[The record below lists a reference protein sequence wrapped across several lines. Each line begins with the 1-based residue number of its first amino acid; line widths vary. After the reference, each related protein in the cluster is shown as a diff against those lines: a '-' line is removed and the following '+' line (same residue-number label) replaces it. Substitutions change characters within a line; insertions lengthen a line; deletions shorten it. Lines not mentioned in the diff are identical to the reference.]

1 MSPIK
6 VSAVDI
12 TDIASKA
19 GLKLEDGHAED
30 YSAMTNA
37 FEGLVA
43 SLGDDKALF
52 PIPDLSKYPRTDIHI
67 PDPKDTDGGGWATR
81 ATIRATSP
89 KNNLLQGK
97 TLAIKDNT
105 AVAGVRCTNGTTMVD
120 WTPEYDATVVTR
132 ILDAGGVILGKSACE
147 NCCLEGTSESS
158 CTGRVH
164 NPYADNYSAGGSSS
178 GSGRL
183 VATGSVDMA
192 IGGDQGGSI
201 RIPATCCGIVG
212 LKPTWG
218 LVPYTGI
225 LSLDANIDHT
235 GPMTRNVPDC
245 ATLLEA
251 IAGADGWDDRQPGFG
266 LEVGSPKTLFVDAVQ
281 ETIAKDA
288 STALSGFRVGI
299 LKEGFEVPD
308 QDPNV
313 VASVKAA
320 AEKFTQLGATVKE
333 VSVPLHQTADVLW
346 TCGLPIAGGRQAIFG
361 DLVGRKQL
369 AMTDR
374 GALVTPKRLSQREFD
389 AMGPAGRNLYMR
401 WLYCEEKY
409 GPGLQGRIGNL
420 VKGLTDAYDKV
431 LKDVDLLVM
440 PTVAAPPPNLGD
452 DGPKDSPL
460 HGAAITRT
468 IVHNTCPFDCKPPLL
483 PSHQGIWSCP
493 ITCPASTKLTAHSYW
508 PSGPVTALR
517 VCTGCRQSGSKAAN
531 CYHARGP

>member
-1 MSPIK
+1 
-6 VSAVDI
+6 
-12 TDIASKA
+12 
-19 GLKLEDGHAED
+19 
-30 YSAMTNA
+30 
-37 FEGLVA
+37 
-43 SLGDDKALF
+43 
-52 PIPDLSKYPRTDIHI
+52 
-67 PDPKDTDGGGWATR
+67 
-81 ATIRATSP
+81 
-89 KNNLLQGK
+89 
-97 TLAIKDNT
+97 
-105 AVAGVRCTNGTTMVD
+105 MVD
-120 WTPEYDATVVTR
+120 WTPEYDATIVTR

-164 NPYADNYSAGGSSS
+164 NPYADYYSAGGSSS

-266 LEVGSPKTLFVDAVQ
+266 LEAGSPKTLFVDAVQ
-281 ETIAKDA
+281 ETVAKDS
-288 STALSGFRVGI
+288 STALSGFKVGI

-320 AEKFTQLGATVKE
+320 ADKFSQLGATVKE
-333 VSVPLHQTADVLW
+333 VSVASHHTADVLW
-346 TCGLPIAGGRQAIFG
+346 ACGLPIAGGRQAIFG
-361 DLVGRKQL
+361 DLDGRKQL

-374 GALVTPKRLSQREFD
+374 GALITPKRLSQREFD
-389 AMGPAGRNLYMR
+389 AMGPAARNLYMR

-409 GPGLQGRIGNL
+409 GPALQGRIGNL
-420 VKGLTDAYDKV
+420 IKGLTV
-431 LKDVDLLVM
+431 SLRF
-440 PTVAAPPPNLGD
+440 PTYFHRVKAN
-452 DGPKDSPL
+452 
-460 HGAAITRT
+460 IT
-468 IVHNTCPFDCKPPLL
+468 NTK
-483 PSHQGIWSCP
+483 G
-493 ITCPASTKLTAHSYW
+493 
-508 PSGPVTALR
+508 
-517 VCTGCRQSGSKAAN
+517 
-531 CYHARGP
+531 